1 MLIIMKKTNN
11 EKFFVEMFDTNS
23 QVSTEE
29 WEFDTKRKARHF
41 FEYCKNQYMEPRDK
55 KHIEWIL
62 SKIDSDGD
70 YWQLDNFTYA

>member
-1 MLIIMKKTNN
+1 MKIKKM
-11 EKFFVEMFDTNS
+11 ERYVVEMFDTNA
-23 QVSTEE
+23 QVATEE

-41 FEYCKNQYMEPRDK
+41 LECCKNQYMEPRDK

-70 YWQLDNFTYA
+70 YWQIDCFRYA